1 MTTGLK
7 AGTVKLASYSSSW
20 ARRFASEKRRLLL
33 YLPARGL
40 RIEHIGSTAV
50 PGLDAKPIIDIA
62 VSVTS
67 LKRLTAFIEALAR
80 ARYTYKGEY
89 GLTGR
94 HFFVR
99 GDPVTHHLH
108 IVLSSSKHWTAWLAF
123 RDYLRAHPEEAAAYN
138 AFKRDLARRYASDR
152 DAYTKAKTPF
162 IAAMLRKAMK
172 NYKIQQ
178 HHH

>member
-1 MTTGLK
+1 MKAGLK
-7 AGTVKLASYSSSW
+7 PGTVRLASYTSGW
-20 ARRFASEKRRLLL
+20 ARRFAAEKRRLAH

-62 VSVTS
+62 VAATS
-67 LKRLTAFIEALAR
+67 LSRLPSLIDALVR

-89 GLTGR
+89 GLAGR

-108 IVLSSSKHWTAWLAF
+108 LVLQGSRHWMRWIAF
-123 RDYLRAHPEEAAAYN
+123 RDHLRRFPEEAAAYN
-138 AFKRDLARRYASDR
+138 DFKRDLARRYANDR

-162 IAAMLRKAMK
+162 INAMLRKAMK
-172 NYKIQQ
+172 NCKIGAKP
-178 HHH
+178 H